1 MKYFGLLLIILVS
14 ASACQE
20 EQGQVKSTAKL
31 IKVATAPLKA
41 KQVIDRIKEKVT
53 CEWAEETVD
62 TYKGGT
68 DESPVTGIATTF
80 LATYDVLKRAHAAG
94 LNMVITHEP
103 TYYNHLDETTF
114 FEQDPIFQKKRDF
127 IRDNNM
133 IVFRFHDH
141 WHRTQ
146 PDGIL
151 LGMSE
156 RLGWKKYE
164 VRPNDLIFELPSQ
177 SLQSLADYLRERFQA
192 TSIRVVGP
200 RDMEISK
207 VGFSMGSPGSRAQ
220 IEILRMD
227 EVEVLVGGE
236 TLEWETVEYVRDAQ
250 AQGRKKALILIGHAN
265 SEEAGMA
272 YCAEW
277 LKGFISEVPIQ
288 FVPAGD
294 PFWTPQVVK

>member
-1 MKYFGLLLIILVS
+1 MKYFGFLLVLIVCLM
-14 ASACQE
+14 ACQE
-20 EQGQVKSTAKL
+20 EQGQAKSGTKP
-31 IKVATAPLKA
+31 IQVANAPLQA

-62 TYKGGT
+62 TYKSGS

-94 LNMVITHEP
+94 LNMIITHEP

-114 FEQDPIFQKKRDF
+114 FEQDPVFQKKRDF
-127 IRDNNM
+127 IRENNM

-151 LGMSE
+151 LGMTE
-156 RLGWKKYE
+156 RLGWKDYE
-164 VRPNDLIFELPSQ
+164 VRPNDLVFKLPTQ

-200 RDMEISK
+200 RDMQISK
-207 VGFSMGSPGSRAQ
+207 VGFSMGSPGSQAQ
-220 IEILRMD
+220 IRILRME

-265 SEEAGMA
+265 SEEAGME
-272 YCAEW
+272 YCAAW
-277 LKGFISEVPIQ
+277 LKEFVSEVPVQ
-288 FVPAGD
+288 FIPAGD
-294 PFWTPQVVK
+294 PFWTPQVMK

>member
-1 MKYFGLLLIILVS
+1 MKHFCLLLSLAICL
-14 ASACQE
+14 SACQT
-20 EQGQVKSTAKL
+20 EQSKSETSGKAIL
-31 IKVATAPLKA
+31 VTNAPLKA
-41 KQVIDRIKEKVT
+41 GQVIDRIKEQVT

-62 TYKGGT
+62 TYKEGT

-114 FEQDPIFQKKRDF
+114 FEEDPIFQKKRDF

-133 IVFRFHDH
+133 VVFRFHDH
-141 WHRTQ
+141 LHRTQ

-151 LGMSE
+151 LGMND
-156 RLGWKKYE
+156 RLGWKEYE
-164 VRPNDLIFELPSQ
+164 IRPNELIFELPTQ
-177 SLQSLADYLRERFQA
+177 SLQSLADYLQKHFKA
-192 TSIRVVGP
+192 TSVRVVGP
-200 RDMEISK
+200 KDMEISK

-220 IEILRMD
+220 IGILRME

-236 TLEWETVEYVRDAQ
+236 THEWETVEYVRDAQ
-250 AQGRKKALILIGHAN
+250 AQGLKKALILIGHAN
-265 SEEAGMA
+265 SEEAGME

-277 LKGFISEVPIQ
+277 LTKFISEVPVQ
-288 FVPAGD
+288 FIPAGD
-294 PFWTPQVVK
+294 PFWTPEAPK

>member
-1 MKYFGLLLIILVS
+1 MKQLGLLLFILIS
-14 ASACQE
+14 FSTCQE
-20 EQGQVKSTAKL
+20 EQAQSSTTSKAVH
-31 IKVATAPLKA
+31 VANAPLKA
-41 KQVIDRIKEKVT
+41 KQVINRIKENVT
-53 CEWAEETVD
+53 CEWAAETVD
-62 TYKGGT
+62 TYKEGN
-68 DESPVTGIATTF
+68 DSSPVTGIATTF
-80 LATYDVLKRAHAAG
+80 LATYDVLKRAQAAG

-151 LGMSE
+151 LGMND
-156 RLGWKKYE
+156 RLGWKQYE
-164 VRPNDLIFELPSQ
+164 IRPNDLIFELPTQ
-177 SLQSLADYLRERFQA
+177 NLQSIADYLQQRFQA
-192 TSIRVVGP
+192 TSVRVVGP
-200 RDMEISK
+200 RDMEVSK

-220 IEILRMD
+220 IEILRME

-265 SEEAGMA
+265 SEEAGME

-277 LKGFISEVPIQ
+277 LQKFISEIPVQ

-294 PFWTPQVVK
+294 PFWTPEAPQ

>member
-1 MKYFGLLLIILVS
+1 MSI
-14 ASACQE
+14 SACQG
-20 EQGQVKSTAKL
+20 EQNKAKSTAKP
-31 IKVATAPLKA
+31 IQVANAPLRA
-41 KQVIDRIKEKVT
+41 KQVIDRIKENVT

-62 TYKGGT
+62 TYKEGT

-80 LATYDVLKRAHAAG
+80 LANYDVLKRAHAAG
-94 LNMVITHEP
+94 LNMIITHEP
-103 TYYNHLDETTF
+103 TYYNHLDETDF
-114 FEQDPIFQKKRDF
+114 FEQDPVYLKKRDF

-151 LGMSE
+151 LGMNE
-156 RLGWKKYE
+156 RLGWKEYE

-177 SLQSLADYLRERFQA
+177 SLQSLADYLRERFLA

-200 RDMEISK
+200 KDMEVSK

-220 IEILRMD
+220 IEILRME

-265 SEEAGMA
+265 SEEAGME
-272 YCAEW
+272 YCADW
-277 LKGFISEVPIQ
+277 LKGFIPEVPVQ
-288 FVPAGD
+288 FIPAKD